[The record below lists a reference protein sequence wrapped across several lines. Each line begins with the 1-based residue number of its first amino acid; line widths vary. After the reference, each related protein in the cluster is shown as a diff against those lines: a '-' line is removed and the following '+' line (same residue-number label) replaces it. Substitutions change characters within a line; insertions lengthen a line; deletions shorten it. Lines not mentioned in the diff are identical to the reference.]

1 MVSAIT
7 ALPCCNFSF
16 GKTSG
21 STPDIAG
28 HQRAFKTPKSA
39 PINAKS
45 RTLELLTISEIA
57 LIAANPLPITSAP
70 PTIRLRLN
78 RSPTTPPNNIKAIIG
93 NIRAA
98 ITMLRSFAVAPGRA
112 KTPKASATGEM
123 PFPTFEIKREVAR
136 AVNPGCEWRSCSSR
150 RIWQA

>member
-21 STPDIAG
+21 RTPDIAG
-28 HQRAFKTPKSA
+28 HQSAFKTPNKA
-39 PINAKS
+39 PIKANS
-45 RTLELLTISEIA
+45 RTLELLTINEIA

-70 PTIRLRLN
+70 PTIRLRLK
-78 RSPTTPPNNIKAIIG
+78 RSPTTPPNNIRAIIG

-98 ITMLRSFAVAPGRA
+98 ITMLRSFAVAPGKAR
-112 KTPKASATGEM
+112 TPKARATGEM
-123 PFPTFEIKREVAR
+123 PFPTFEIKREAAK
-136 AVNPGCEWRSCSSR
+136 AVKPGWE
-150 RIWQA
+150 